1 MSYMAGIS
9 NKGSL
14 LLPTVGLGF
23 QLSLNLFLVWDFADS
38 LQSHANAGTGD
49 WYMVYALA
57 TIAFYLVYAA
67 ISLIGSKVKYRP
79 DAPGAHSLSLITSCC
94 MVVGCT
100 FALAASLGT
109 VLPVV
114 FYLSAVSM
122 AAGIAGCAIAWVRR
136 LAELNEKN
144 RPIALLGGSL
154 CSLPSFGID
163 LVLEETWYP
172 AIMSLLS
179 MGTLL
184 TVLASLKRD
193 PVPPGEVRDSA
204 VENQEHGGRKGAKAL
219 LPELVCASVVSV
231 VIFLERLIWP
241 VADALLLD
249 AQRLVFMQH
258 VLSLMS
264 LFIVLIL
271 LQRTPSIA
279 GAFAFVFPLV
289 ALLVMAP
296 LAGMPGALF
305 ANVVA
310 GTLYVAFSTL
320 IKPVS
325 INLSRDLGVP
335 LTATFCLIIAA
346 LLAGMPIARLIE
358 SMFARFGL
366 MQDTA
371 VMASTLVLLYAISVA
386 LYFILR
392 FAKRRE
398 PSDGEKARGH
408 CDPVEVGAMALQS
421 ARGLSPRQG
430 EIVNLIAH
438 GYDAAAIGEKLCL
451 SENTV
456 RTHIKRIYQHLDI
469 HSKRELV
476 ELVAAHRND
485 DKRAGT

>member
-1 MSYMAGIS
+1 MSYLAGILDKRS
-9 NKGSL
+9 V

-67 ISLIGSKVKYRP
+67 ISLIRNRVKCRL
-79 DAPGAHSLSLITSCC
+79 DSPGAHSLSLITSCC

-109 VLPVV
+109 VHPVI

-122 AAGIAGCAIAWVRR
+122 AAGIVGCAIAWVRR
-136 LAELNEKN
+136 LAELSEKN
-144 RPIALLGGSL
+144 RLVALLGASL
-154 CSLPSFGID
+154 CSLPSFSID
-163 LVLEETWYP
+163 FMLEETWYP

-179 MGTLL
+179 MGALL
-184 TVLASLKRD
+184 TVLASLKRG
-193 PVPPGEVRDSA
+193 PVSPGKIQDSV
-204 VENQEHGGRKGAKAL
+204 VENRQHGSRKGAKAL
-219 LPELVCASVVSV
+219 LPELVCATVASV

-249 AQRLVFMQH
+249 AQRLVFVQH
-258 VLSLMS
+258 VLSLVS
-264 LFIVLIL
+264 LFVVLIL
-271 LQRTPSIA
+271 LQRTPTIA
-279 GAFAFVFPLV
+279 EAFAFVFPLV

-296 LAGMPGALF
+296 LTGMPGALF
-305 ANVVA
+305 ANVIA
-310 GTLYVAFSTL
+310 GAIYVAFSTL

-358 SMFARFGL
+358 SLFARFGL

-371 VMASTLVLLYAISVA
+371 IMASALVLLYAISVA
-386 LYFILR
+386 LYFIFR
-392 FAKRRE
+392 FAKRGE
-398 PSDGEKARGH
+398 PDNGEKVKGC
-408 CDPVEVGAMALQS
+408 CDPVKVGAMALQS

-430 EIVNLIAH
+430 EIINLVAH

-456 RTHIKRIYQHLDI
+456 RTHIKRVYQRLDI

-476 ELVAAHRND
+476 ELVAAHRD
-485 DKRAGT
+485 DNKQAGT